1 MVDVPQPN
9 YRDLAEAKTCR
20 KETASYLPK
29 MVVRGLCVVSSR
41 DLETKQLLLL
51 FLLLLLLLLLRRRR
65 RRRRR
70 SHRPFLRP
78 DMTRCSWRDVRVQLQ
93 SNLSSSAA
101 RYL

>member
-29 MVVRGLCVVSSR
+29 MVVRGLCVEDTSR
-41 DLETKQLLLL
+41 DLETKRLL
-51 FLLLLLLLLLRRRR
+51 LLLLLLLLLRRRR
-65 RRRRR
+65 RRRR
-70 SHRPFLRP
+70 PFLRP
-78 DMTRCSWRDVRVQLQ
+78 DMTWCSWRDVRVQLQ
-93 SNLSSSAA
+93 CNLSSSAA

>member
-51 FLLLLLLLLLRRRR
+51 LLLLRRRR
-65 RRRRR
+65 RSRRR

>member
-29 MVVRGLCVVSSR
+29 MVVRGLCVEDTSR
-41 DLETKQLLLL
+41 DLETKR
-51 FLLLLLLLLLRRRR
+51 LLLLLLLRRRR
-65 RRRRR
+65 RR
-70 SHRPFLRP
+70 PFLRP
-78 DMTRCSWRDVRVQLQ
+78 DMTWCSWRDVRVQLQ
-93 SNLSSSAA
+93 CNLSSSAA

>member
-1 MVDVPQPN
+1 MVELPQPS

-41 DLETKQLLLL
+41 DLETKRLLLLL
-51 FLLLLLLLLLRRRR
+51 FLRRRR
-65 RRRRR
+65 RR
-70 SHRPFLRP
+70 PFRRP
-78 DMTRCSWRDVRVQLQ
+78 DTTRCSWRDVRVQLQ